1 MGVGV
6 ALGACIGT
14 ICSVIIVS
22 GTYDVHLNRALT
34 CALLIG
40 GCALAGGLGG
50 AMGGFIAEASAAEA
64 VDGIGIAEYEVDVSS
79 VFSSSDLES
88 IDTLSEVSS
97 EWQEFVAMW
106 YNDSVYEGI
115 SVSEEI
121 IGNSLHLAEGII

>member
-1 MGVGV
+1 
-6 ALGACIGT
+6 
-14 ICSVIIVS
+14 
-22 GTYDVHLNRALT
+22 
-34 CALLIG
+34 
-40 GCALAGGLGG
+40 
-50 AMGGFIAEASAAEA
+50 MGGFIAEASAAEA